1 MAQNLTSVDWSTIPT
16 PQDDGKASHLTGM
29 NLPDLTLPTT
39 DDRDLT
45 LNSLKGLTILYIY
58 PMTGPQS
65 GILPQ
70 GWNEIPGARGCTPQS
85 CSFRDHH
92 QELKQAGASA
102 VFGLST
108 QDSDYQKEAATR
120 LHLPFPLLSDA
131 DLSLANALNLPRF
144 EVDGKTLLKRITLIL
159 KDTKVVKTFYPV
171 FPPDQDATNVLAWLK
186 GNAT

>member
-85 CSFRDHH
+85 CSFP
-92 QELKQAGASA
+92 
-102 VFGLST
+102 